1 MARFAREQGLGS
13 VEELRRWS
21 IERRGDFWSALA
33 RRIGFDFRHEGD
45 VVLDDSRGP
54 LRARWWPD
62 ASLNIVDSC
71 FANDPDRLAVIHRRG
86 GRLERV
92 TYGQLRARVAT
103 ARPLFARGESVGL
116 IAPMTL
122 DAVVAYL
129 AIIAAGGRVVS
140 VAESFSSGE
149 IRRRLEIGEARRVV
163 TQDVVHRAGRVLP
176 LYQRITEAGA
186 EAAIVIRT
194 EAGHEVALR
203 EGDVPFPPTADGD
216 DGPGED
222 ALVTVAVPSA
232 EPMHV
237 LFSSGTTGDPK
248 AIPWTHLT
256 PLKGAMDAHLHF
268 DVGAGDVLCWP
279 TGMGWMMGPW
289 LVFASM
295 LNGAALAL
303 YDDVARG
310 RAFGAFVR
318 DAGVTFL
325 GVVPSLV
332 SDWRASRCMEG
343 LDWSTIRRY
352 ASTGEASNPT
362 DVRYLSTLAGGKPVL
377 EYIGGTEIGGGYL
390 VGSLVAPCWPSE
402 FTLPAFGLDVVLVDQ
417 DGRPSDEGEAFL
429 VPPSVGLSTELLNG
443 DHDAVYHERVPMPG
457 LRRHGDALARTER
470 STYRAL
476 GRTDDTM
483 NLGGIKVSSREIED
497 AVRQLDDV
505 QEVAAV
511 SWSGGSRGAERLALY
526 VVPAVSVEKS
536 QDAWQ
541 RAAQAAVSTQLNPLF
556 RVALVRTLAALPRT
570 ASNKVMRRA
579 LRARLASEES
589 DLPPS
594 GEV

>member
-1 MARFAREQGLGS
+1 VARFAREQGLGS

-21 IERRGDFWSALA
+21 IERRGDFWSAVA

-54 LRARWWPD
+54 HRARWWPD
-62 ASLNIVDSC
+62 ASLNVVDSC
-71 FANDPDRLAVIHRRG
+71 FANDSDRLAVIHRRG

-103 ARPLFARGESVGL
+103 ALPLFTRGESVGL

-140 VAESFSSGE
+140 VAESFSSRE

-203 EGDVPFPPTADGD
+203 EGDVPFPPAAAAD

-222 ALVTVAVPSA
+222 ALTTVAVRSA

-332 SDWRASRCMEG
+332 SDWRASRCMAG

-352 ASTGEASNPT
+352 ASTGEASDPT

-390 VGSLVAPCWPSE
+390 VGSLVAECWPSE

-443 DHDAVYHERVPMPG
+443 DHDAVYHEGVPMPG
-457 LRRHGDALARTER
+457 LRRHGDAFARTER

-526 VVPAVSVEKS
+526 VVPAVGVEKS

-541 RAAQAAVSTQLNPLF
+541 RAAQAAVSTRLNPLF